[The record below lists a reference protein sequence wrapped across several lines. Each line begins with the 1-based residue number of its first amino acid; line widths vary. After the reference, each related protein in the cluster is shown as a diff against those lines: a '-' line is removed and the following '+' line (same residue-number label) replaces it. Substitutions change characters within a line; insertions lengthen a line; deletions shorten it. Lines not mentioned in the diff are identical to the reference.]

1 MFLLRRSRL
10 ALGFLVAAACSSGA
24 VQPGDPRPDVV
35 VATVVAVEPPS
46 AFTRVLVD
54 TAGRSTAGGAAA
66 GNPAPRFYLIVSGET
81 VVVVRRAGFARRG
94 ASARSSRARACA
106 PGAPASSSARSRPST
121 RPRASRSRRGRLRRV
136 LGPGGAWIPT
146 DALQPTGPRG
156 VGVLAWRVLR
166 ALGVTTTTDRST
178 PRPPPSALWTARRWR
193 GGRGPGEDPQPTGRH
208 SARTRR
214 GS

>member
-94 ASARSSRARACA
+94 SVGEIQ
-106 PGAPASSSARSRPST
+106 PGARVRAWRTGVELRSLPPQYPTT
-121 RPRASRSRRGRLRRV
+121 RIEVTPRAA
-136 LGPGGAWIPT
+136 P
-146 DALQPTGPRG
+146 
-156 VGVLAWRVLR
+156 
-166 ALGVTTTTDRST
+166 
-178 PRPPPSALWTARRWR
+178 
-193 GGRGPGEDPQPTGRH
+193 
-208 SARTRR
+208 
-214 GS
+214 